1 MSALA
6 SLSLALLAAIPQNPD
21 AGGPD
26 APMATYRL
34 LGADATVSRTD
45 VALEMA
51 FHLRRRDRGK
61 QACEQLVDTML
72 TRTAAVAKGVM
83 PDRPAIET
91 FWNEL
96 QRQLQAAGRRPQEF
110 PWIRNS
116 SEAELFDL
124 LAVQLAQERL
134 VRAEVGLGA
143 DEPVG
148 GEMLKLWLQEERK
161 RVPAVTDPDALP
173 HGAAARV
180 GDREIPLFELGMLLL
195 RTADDEERDRFV
207 RQVVYLNT
215 IEELCRREGIAVT
228 PSDLDAAIQR
238 RADEAARDSRY
249 RGITFENLLKAEGL
263 TPQSLREQR
272 VFRAQILLDKLTAT
286 RFPDQVLGAELE
298 QTRQQVLDLVGP
310 RRRLGMIFLNALAEP
325 NGIVTRDFD
334 RASKELETARQRL
347 EQDTFE
353 TVARITSEHA
363 SSKMK
368 GGEIGWHRRRSEQL
382 PDAVLAAAFALG
394 VEQVSAPIR
403 AAEGCFLVKVLEVE
417 PVPTD
422 ALLLQRLRKR
432 RGDELG
438 ERLLREAEVK
448 VAKAAA
454 GITK

>member
-1 MSALA
+1 
-6 SLSLALLAAIPQNPD
+6 
-21 AGGPD
+21 
-26 APMATYRL
+26 
-34 LGADATVSRTD
+34 
-45 VALEMA
+45 
-51 FHLRRRDRGK
+51 
-61 QACEQLVDTML
+61 
-72 TRTAAVAKGVM
+72 
-83 PDRPAIET
+83 
-91 FWNEL
+91 
-96 QRQLQAAGRRPQEF
+96 
-110 PWIRNS
+110 
-116 SEAELFDL
+116 
-124 LAVQLAQERL
+124 
-134 VRAEVGLGA
+134 
-143 DEPVG
+143 
-148 GEMLKLWLQEERK
+148 
-161 RVPAVTDPDALP
+161 
-173 HGAAARV
+173 
-180 GDREIPLFELGMLLL
+180 
-195 RTADDEERDRFV
+195 
-207 RQVVYLNT
+207 
-215 IEELCRREGIAVT
+215 VT